1 MYSEAIPTLTLRMVL
16 SEAHATNGCVSWS
29 ADLQMPSS
37 RSAAA
42 LGPPPAKD
50 IVSIGKLP
58 EKRTLSTIHYAER
71 TTDLRATP
79 QPLLAVIRTKC
90 LARHEPCG

>member
-1 MYSEAIPTLTLRMVL
+1 
-16 SEAHATNGCVSWS
+16 
-29 ADLQMPSS
+29 MPSS

-42 LGPPPAKD
+42 LGPPPAKN
-50 IVSIGKLP
+50 ISIGKLQ